1 MVDKSW
7 FHDEEKQKEIRASPI
22 TATELLCS
30 ATRKLAKLAWSIHNG
45 VLSVIHATDVIE
57 DVWNDVAM
65 ARVWTNYNNQHHD
78 LLLKMAQNDLTAAHT
93 VLTSLSILSVV
104 KLDPSDLDACFGG
117 VMHHLT
123 STVVNM
129 GYVIIAL
136 DNLMMRVADANNYF
150 C

>member
-7 FHDEEKQKEIRASPI
+7 FEDEEKQKEIRASPI

-30 ATRKLAKLAWSIHNG
+30 ATRKLAKLAWGIHNG
-45 VLSVIHATDVIE
+45 VLSVLNATDVIK
-57 DVWNDVAM
+57 DVWDDIAL

-78 LLLKMAQNDLTAAHT
+78 LLLKLALNDLTAAYT
-93 VLTSLSILSVV
+93 ILTSLSILAGV
-104 KLDPSDLDACFGG
+104 KIDSSDLDACFGG
-117 VMHHLT
+117 VMNHLT

-136 DNLMMRVADANNYF
+136 DNLMMRVADANNSFY
-150 C
+150 